1 MGRYK
6 GENMPNATVSTEA
19 VRKELKTLAGGF
31 VMLQALPF
39 GKMLERREK
48 ASKMSM
54 DQSDGKKKGGTQR
67 VNFDLMQRW
76 ARTFEFANCI
86 VDHNLE
92 DANGQKLNFSL
103 AGTLD
108 ILDPKIG
115 AEIEAYIDELNQEE
129 DDEDLE
135 SFLTVPTSSSK
146 DEAPKDTSLP
156 N

>member
-1 MGRYK
+1 
-6 GENMPNATVSTEA
+6 MPNATVSTEA
-19 VRKELKTLAGGF
+19 VRKDLKSLPGGF

-54 DQSDGKKKGGTQR
+54 DQEQGKKKGGTQR

-108 ILDPKIG
+108 ILDPKVG

-135 SFLTVPTSSSK
+135 PFLTASTSSSEDATQK
-146 DEAPKDTSLP
+146 ETSDL